1 MKRFSMALS
10 VPEILAWILHENFR
24 LGTYLSAYSPGL
36 NLIEILWRQMKYT
49 WLPLSAYL
57 SFERLREEVHR
68 LLGGYGTD
76 HAINFE

>member
-1 MKRFSMALS
+1 
-10 VPEILAWILHENFR
+10 
-24 LGTYLSAYSPGL
+24 
-36 NLIEILWRQMKYT
+36 YT

-57 SFERLREEVHR
+57 SFERLHEEVHR